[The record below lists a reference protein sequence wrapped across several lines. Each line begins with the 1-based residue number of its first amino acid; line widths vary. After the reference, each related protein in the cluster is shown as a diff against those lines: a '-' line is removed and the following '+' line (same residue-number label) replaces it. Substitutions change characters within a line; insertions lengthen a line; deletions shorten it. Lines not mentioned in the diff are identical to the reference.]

1 MKRKKPNHA
10 KREPQVVKKKP
21 TVLYVSPVRSAR
33 SEEKKT
39 KKTKKKP
46 NTMFIECI
54 DMKQKRR
61 DILENWRAFMPKQ
74 IVEWH
79 KQHYSNL
86 RSAAVMLSRLKGE
99 LGALEDPPPDDTFLS
114 KLALSKKEYN
124 EIRVQN
130 SDARKRGAMDVVT
143 INNGDAIVLQALR
156 YITDSDPNLLIA
168 ALFPLTGMRPVEIA
182 KMARFQTTLNNK
194 QDHQPWWACQ
204 TRFAKRGTM
213 TTKYNECRD
222 RPFLVPYWLVERA
235 LVIIRKRWP
244 TKGLTNR
251 EISSKYSSNWQ
262 KILQKAYQQVPGT
275 NARLCRRFF
284 AVYSFHYFGKSVF
297 IGGAS
302 QSSLNGYASWVL
314 GHASLE
320 DQVISYSSLIIRPMP
335 KLKLFDVGS
344 QIKVLNQ
351 RTIMPPEAT
360 KKQQIKTEL

>member
-1 MKRKKPNHA
+1 MKRKNPSHA
-10 KREPQVVKKKP
+10 KREPQVVKKKKP
-21 TVLYVSPVRSAR
+21 TVLYVSPAR

-46 NTMFIECI
+46 NTMFIEII

-99 LGALEDPPPDDTFLS
+99 LGALEDPPPDDKFLS

-168 ALFPLTGMRPVEIA
+168 ALFPLTGMRPIKIA

-194 QDHQPWWACQ
+194 QEHQAWWACQ

-213 TTKYNECRD
+213 TTKYNECWD

-244 TKGLTNR
+244 TKGGLTNR
-251 EISSKYSSNWQ
+251 EISRKYSSHWQ
-262 KILQKAYQQVPGT
+262 KILQKAYQQVPGI

-302 QSSLNGYASWVL
+302 QSSLNGYAS
-314 GHASLE
+314 
-320 DQVISYSSLIIRPMP
+320 I
-335 KLKLFDVGS
+335 VGS
-344 QIKVLNQ
+344 RPRDPRRPGDRLLVFDHSSNAQAKAV
-351 RTIMPPEAT
+351 
-360 KKQQIKTEL
+360 